1 MMLYL
6 MFFLCMLHTYYWGD
20 LENLIG
26 RSSMMGSEIGILWEK
41 MEIITLKV
49 SHEHETIWGGGV
61 SAIKKG
67 EFQLLEIGLK
77 ILTKKKYREGRK
89 WRK

>member
-1 MMLYL
+1 
-6 MFFLCMLHTYYWGD
+6 MLHTYYWGD

-49 SHEHETIWGGGV
+49 SHEHETIWGG
-61 SAIKKG
+61 
-67 EFQLLEIGLK
+67 EFQLLKRGSFN
-77 ILTKKKYREGRK
+77 Y
-89 WRK
+89 